1 MGREWNA
8 EAYHRLS
15 EPQYAWGRRVLERV
29 SARGDEAVID
39 AGCGTARLTVEL
51 AALVPRG
58 RVLAVD
64 LSQNMLRRAREV
76 VSQNHVGPS
85 ALPGAAPELTK
96 TRADVAAP
104 GRGKIHLICADSAAL
119 PFNGIADGVFS
130 TASFHWVPDHDA
142 LFRSIFTALKP
153 GGWLIAQCGG
163 GPNLFGMRQRAEA
176 LMKTSEFSRYFEG
189 WKLVQ
194 NYQTGKETGDR
205 LRRTGFRDIAT
216 WLHQQDV
223 KFSDAA
229 TYREFLETVTL
240 HADLARI
247 PDPVLRDRF
256 LDLMTDQ
263 ALHDPHLGLDY
274 WRLNIYA
281 RKPY

>member
-1 MGREWNA
+1 MAREWNA

-15 EPQYAWGRRVLERV
+15 EPQYAWGQRVLERV
-29 SARGDEAVID
+29 SARGDETVID

-51 AALVPRG
+51 AAKVPRG

-76 VSQNHVGPS
+76 VS
-85 ALPGAAPELTK
+85 AAKVRNIEL
-96 TRADVAAP
+96 V
-104 GRGKIHLICADSAAL
+104 CADSAAL
-119 PFNGIADGVFS
+119 PFREVAEGVFS

-142 LFRSIFTALKP
+142 LFRSLFIALKP

-163 GPNLFGMRQRAEA
+163 GPNLLAMRQRAEA
-176 LMKTSEFSRYFEG
+176 LMKSEEFWRFFEG

-194 NYQTGKETGDR
+194 NYQTDKETADR

-223 KFSDAA
+223 TFPDAK

-240 HADLARI
+240 HADLERI
-247 PDPVLRDRF
+247 TDPVLRDRF
-256 LDLMTDQ
+256 LDLMTAQ
-263 ALHDPHLGLDY
+263 ALQDPQLGLDY

-281 RKPY
+281 RKPD